1 MFCDTPFFLHLGRTD
16 GVGQVLLVRLVR
28 PQGRVVVVQHGVG
41 VVILVCGPDIIVN
54 KRIIDGLLRT
64 VTEKTDCP

>member
-16 GVGQVLLVRLVR
+16 GVGLVRLVRLVR

-41 VVILVCGPDIIVN
+41 VVILVCEPDIIVN